1 MVAWCSMWILSTQRR
16 HECRGSGLN
25 PWNDA
30 MSLEADCLWRCP
42 CCVSRANFPY
52 LSVVSVVLTTNKTQ
66 VSGRPKVSRP
76 SWWFVRTGQIL
87 GGAPP
92 MKAAK
97 YQIVWGAQDFD
108 FTGRPGR
115 HRSMRW
121 AGNRLEKKAM
131 ICLGK
136 NPLYISVISGMRFL
150 IGWSCN
156 DCHDAR
162 WRSSP
167 SWFLAVPLL
176 LCASFVSTS
185 GTVAAAA
192 VYHFYNQRS
201 RNGDVWIIEDVGRYE
216 ANLTNHLHSWPTKS
230 QLNLLKLYKHLLNA
244 LWRHW

>member
-1 MVAWCSMWILSTQRR
+1 MSWVWSQSLEWC
-16 HECRGSGLN
+16 HELRSGL
-25 PWNDA
+25 PLK
-30 MSLEADCLWRCP
+30 MSLLC
-42 CCVSRANFPY
+42 FQGQ
-52 LSVVSVVLTTNKTQ
+52 LSVSFPCFSCSHHEQATQ
-66 VSGRPKVSRP
+66 VRVAQQFLGHPGDL
-76 SWWFVRTGQIL
+76 RTGQIL

-176 LCASFVSTS
+176 LCASFVSEVPGFP

-216 ANLTNHLHSWPTKS
+216 ASLTNYY
-230 QLNLLKLYKHLLNA
+230 KLFAFLANKVSTQSSEVV
-244 LWRHW
+244 